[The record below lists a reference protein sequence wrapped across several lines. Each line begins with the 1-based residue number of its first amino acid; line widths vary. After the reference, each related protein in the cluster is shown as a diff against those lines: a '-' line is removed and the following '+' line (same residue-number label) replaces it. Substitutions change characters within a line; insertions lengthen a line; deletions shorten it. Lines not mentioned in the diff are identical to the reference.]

1 MTNQALVDLL
11 TRTFAAGALP
21 HPGDANMGPRTIP
34 IPGFRATGMPDEQA
48 QEMIGQAAKMWAEA
62 LASVI
67 DAEFDALTK
76 ADAAQLR
83 QDAAEAPD
91 GTRIV
96 TLWDR
101 ADHQRTNPLLVL
113 TVGKTDDVT
122 IDARLLRKLAAQ

>member
-1 MTNQALVDLL
+1 MANQLLVDLL
-11 TRTFAAGALP
+11 TRTFASGALP
-21 HPGDANMGPRTIP
+21 HPGDTNSGPRTIP
-34 IPGFRATGMPDEQA
+34 IPGFRTTGMPDDQA
-48 QEMIGQAAKMWAEA
+48 EEMVGQAAKLWAEA
-62 LASVI
+62 LESVI
-67 DAEFDALTK
+67 ATEFVALTK

-113 TVGKTDDVT
+113 TVGKTNDVT
-122 IDARLLRKLAAQ
+122 IDARLLRKIAAQ

>member
-1 MTNQALVDLL
+1 MNQALVDLL
-11 TRTFAAGALP
+11 ARTLASGALS
-21 HPGDANMGPRTIP
+21 HPGDANSGPRAIP
-34 IPGFRATGMPDEQA
+34 IPGFRATGMPDDQA
-48 QEMIGQAAKMWAEA
+48 QEMIGQAAKLWAEA

-67 DAEFDALTK
+67 DTEFDILTK

-83 QDAAEAPD
+83 QDAADAPD

-96 TLWDR
+96 TLYDR
-101 ADHQRTNPLLVL
+101 TDHQRANPLLVL